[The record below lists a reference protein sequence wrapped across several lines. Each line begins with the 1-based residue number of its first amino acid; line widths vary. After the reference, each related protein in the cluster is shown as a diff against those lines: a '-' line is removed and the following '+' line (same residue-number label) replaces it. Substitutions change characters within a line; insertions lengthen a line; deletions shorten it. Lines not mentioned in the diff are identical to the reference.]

1 MFKNKSFCLQS
12 ILPKSVVIY
21 RMEDSLKWLMMGF
34 SGDAVGYWLLA
45 VGQKLKAKNQ
55 EPKAKS

>member
-1 MFKNKSFCLQS
+1 MFKNKLFYLQS

-21 RMEDSLKWLMMGF
+21 RMEDSLKWLMKGF
-34 SGDAVGYWLLA
+34 SGDAAGCWLL
-45 VGQKLKAKNQ
+45 VKNQ